1 MIEFRKKVDK
11 LGTVVKNMRVTE
23 VAIEFDLYSIDIA
36 SKERSIQE
44 LSKEYGKLL
53 LERDLTEE
61 NKLPPT
67 YQDKKKVVDQSVAL
81 FNEQRYW
88 ECHEEMEQIWRRETN
103 PPEKALQQGMILSAS
118 ALVHAQKDE
127 DAICIGMIP
136 RALAKLDQWDEETYY
151 ALNVG
156 TLRRSMEEILKG
168 GKIFFPKI

>member
-23 VAIEFDLYSIDIA
+23 VAIEFDLYSNDIA
-36 SKERSIQE
+36 SKERSVQE

-53 LERDLTEE
+53 FERDLTEE
-61 NKLPPT
+61 SKLPPT
-67 YQDKKKVVDQSVAL
+67 DQDKKKVVDQSVEL

-88 ECHEEMEQIWRRETN
+88 ECHEAMEQIWRRETN

-168 GKIFFPKI
+168 VKIFFPKI